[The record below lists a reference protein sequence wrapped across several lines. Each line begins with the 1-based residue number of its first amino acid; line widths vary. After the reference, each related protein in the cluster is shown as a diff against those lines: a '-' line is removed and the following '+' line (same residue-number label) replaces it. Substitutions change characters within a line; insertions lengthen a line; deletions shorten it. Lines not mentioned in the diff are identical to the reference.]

1 MLNSNS
7 WLQQVSQRLAANGYN
22 QMSPQI
28 YQAQN
33 FKFAAHRSR
42 FEITKFG
49 IAENF
54 FTFAEIPN
62 LNVGVLQQFSA
73 ASFAFAKANKTSSLP
88 DGFFTAT
95 FCFAV
100 VITANVPAEFAQY
113 IFATAPT
120 KHWSAFEIA
129 AVFDL
134 ANGGLYYFTGTPLW
148 GAAYY
153 NGFRKEIQ
161 ANLAV

>member
-1 MLNSNS
+1 MIDSNQ
-7 WLQQVSQRLAANGYN
+7 WLQQVSQRLAANGFN
-22 QMSPQI
+22 QMPPQI
-28 YQAQN
+28 YQPQN

-54 FTFAEIPN
+54 FIFAEIPN
-62 LNVGVLQQFSA
+62 LTVGALQGFSSTA
-73 ASFAFAKANKTSSLP
+73 FQFAKANKSSSLP

-100 VITANVPAEFAQY
+100 AITANVPRDFAEY
-113 IFATAPT
+113 IFATAPI
-120 KHWSAFEIA
+120 KHWSAFEMSV
-129 AVFDL
+129 VFDVT
-134 ANGGLYYFTGTPLW
+134 NGGLYYFTGTPLW

-153 NGFRKEIQ
+153 NGFRREIQ
-161 ANLAV
+161 ANLAG

>member
-1 MLNSNS
+1 MIDSNQ
-7 WLQQVSQRLAANGYN
+7 WLQSVSQRLAANGYN
-22 QMSPQI
+22 QMQPQI

-62 LNVGVLQQFSA
+62 LTVGVLQGFSNSA
-73 ASFAFAKANKTSSLP
+73 FEFAKANKSSPLP
-88 DGFFTAT
+88 NGFFTAT
-95 FCFAV
+95 FSYAV
-100 VITANVPAEFAQY
+100 AITANVPAEFAQY
-113 IFATAPT
+113 IFATAPA

-129 AVFDL
+129 AVFDV
-134 ANGGLYYFTGTPLW
+134 ANGGLYYFTGTPVW

-153 NGFRKEIQ
+153 NGFRREIQ
-161 ANLAV
+161 SNLAG

>member
-7 WLQQVSQRLAANGYN
+7 WLQQVSQRLAENSYRAMPPEKYL
-22 QMSPQI
+22 P
-28 YQAQN
+28 QN

-42 FEITKFG
+42 FELSKFG
-49 IAENF
+49 IAGYF

-62 LNVGVLQQFSA
+62 LTVETLQQFSA
-73 ASFAFAKANKTSSLP
+73 ASFAFAKANKSSSLP

-100 VITANVPAEFAQY
+100 AMTTNLHPNFADY
-113 IFATAPT
+113 IRTTPPI
-120 KHWSAFEIA
+120 KHWSAFEMP
-129 AVFDL
+129 VVLDL
-134 ANGGLYYFTGTPLW
+134 ANGGLFCFEGTPLW

-153 NGFRKEIQ
+153 NGFRHEIR
-161 ANLAV
+161 ANLSV

>member
-1 MLNSNS
+1 MMDSNS
-7 WLQQVSQRLAANGYN
+7 WIQQVSQRLAMNGFNAMPPEKYL
-22 QMSPQI
+22 
-28 YQAQN
+28 AQN

-49 IAENF
+49 MAENF

-62 LNVGVLQQFSA
+62 LNVGILQQFSA
-73 ASFAFAKANKTSSLP
+73 TSFQFAKANKSSSMP
-88 DGFFTAT
+88 DGFFSAT
-95 FCFAV
+95 FSFAV
-100 VITANVPAEFAQY
+100 AITANVPAEFADY
-113 IFATAPT
+113 IRATAPT

-134 ANGGLYYFTGTPLW
+134 ANGGLYYFTGTPVW

>member
-1 MLNSNS
+1 MLDSNS
-7 WLQQVSQRLAANGYN
+7 WIQQVSQRLVMNGFN
-22 QMSPQI
+22 AMPPEK
-28 YQAQN
+28 YQPQN

-49 IAENF
+49 MAENF

-62 LNVGVLQQFSA
+62 LNVGILQQFSA
-73 ASFAFAKANKTSSLP
+73 TSFAFAKANKSSSMP
-88 DGFFTAT
+88 DGFFSAT
-95 FCFAV
+95 FSFAV
-100 VITANVPAEFAQY
+100 AITANVPAEFADY
-113 IFATAPT
+113 IRTTAPT

-134 ANGGLYYFTGTPLW
+134 ANGGLYYFTGTPVW